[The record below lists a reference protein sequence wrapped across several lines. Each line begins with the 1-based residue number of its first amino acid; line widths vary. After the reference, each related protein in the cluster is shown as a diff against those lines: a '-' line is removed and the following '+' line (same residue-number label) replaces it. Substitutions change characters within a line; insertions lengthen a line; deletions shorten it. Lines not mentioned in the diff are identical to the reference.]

1 MARNTNRQG
10 AGFELDIM
18 HYLTGCQIRPE
29 PCATKNH
36 AGWTGYGYDAG
47 RSSGSRGKVDVW
59 AIGPSPW
66 RELWENPYTIP
77 VPGGPMLLI
86 QAKITAHPLRTPL
99 APDERR
105 ILMDL
110 ATRAGAIALTASKAK
125 DATTGRVRPH
135 FRRLT
140 GSGPRDWESWEP
152 GEEL

>member
-59 AIGPSPW
+59 AISPYVECVCGCGN
-66 RELWENPYTIP
+66 RDIP
-77 VPGGPMLLI
+77 DVPMLLI